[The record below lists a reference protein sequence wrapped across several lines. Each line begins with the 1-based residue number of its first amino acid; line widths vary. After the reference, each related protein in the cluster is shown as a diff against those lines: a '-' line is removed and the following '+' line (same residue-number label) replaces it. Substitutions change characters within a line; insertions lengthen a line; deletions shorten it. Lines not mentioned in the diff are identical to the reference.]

1 MRLGANDVLAV
12 LDAVGDVNALQS
24 EDDFPPVAMDV
35 VSRLVR
41 ADMTSFNEV
50 DPVAGRAVAIAEPPD
65 ERLREGLLVLGR
77 LANEHPI
84 IRYNMETGDGSA
96 HKISDFMTRAE
107 FHDSAIYRELYARF
121 PVEYQMA
128 ITLPAVMPHIVAMV
142 VNRGDTETDFDERD
156 RAVLDMLRPH
166 LAQAYRFA
174 RERERVAAMLDVVGG
189 VLRAD
194 GTYAIVLEDPPR
206 ELTPGALVM
215 LYRFFGRPGV
225 ADALPGRVSRWLA
238 TQRTRRDLVR
248 PIVSERDGRQLVMR
262 FVPGGPI
269 DALLLNERAPRT
281 PAREYQA
288 LGLSPREAEVLS
300 LLTTGVT
307 NAAIAERLHV
317 SPGTVKKHL
326 DNVYRKLG
334 VQGRVQAVAAALE
347 LLAGHEIRRSG
358 Y

>member
-1 MRLGANDVLAV
+1 
-12 LDAVGDVNALQS
+12 
-24 EDDFPPVAMDV
+24 
-35 VSRLVR
+35 
-41 ADMTSFNEV
+41 
-50 DPVAGRAVAIAEPPD
+50 
-65 ERLREGLLVLGR
+65 
-77 LANEHPI
+77 
-84 IRYNMETGDGSA
+84 
-96 HKISDFMTRAE
+96 
-107 FHDSAIYRELYARF
+107 
-121 PVEYQMA
+121 MA

-156 RAVLDMLRPH
+156 RGGVLDMLRPH

-238 TQRTRRDLVR
+238 PQRTRRDLVR

-269 DALLLNERAPRT
+269 DAVRLNAACCPEPRRGIPGPRAQ
-281 PAREYQA
+281 PAR
-288 LGLSPREAEVLS
+288 PRCCRCSRPE
-300 LLTTGVT
+300 
-307 NAAIAERLHV
+307 
-317 SPGTVKKHL
+317 
-326 DNVYRKLG
+326 
-334 VQGRVQAVAAALE
+334 
-347 LLAGHEIRRSG
+347 
-358 Y
+358 